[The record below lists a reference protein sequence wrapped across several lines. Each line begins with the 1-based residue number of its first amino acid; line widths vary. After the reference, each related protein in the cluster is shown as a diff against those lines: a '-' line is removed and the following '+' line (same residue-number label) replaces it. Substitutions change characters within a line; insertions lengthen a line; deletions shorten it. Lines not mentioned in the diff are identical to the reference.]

1 MVDAKREPSSTETLN
16 QKSYNLGWDM
26 WNDRRTLYQRFR
38 EPAFIFVL
46 LVLFTPAGSAQLTTA
61 DILGTVTDPTG
72 AVLPNA
78 SISLTN
84 LGTNEVRTGQS
95 NRSGDFIFTLVPVG
109 HYSIT
114 VKASGF
120 QASVTKDLAVEAGD
134 RARAYV
140 QLQVVSESTVV
151 EVTAS
156 TPLLQADSATVS
168 STVTAKAVQDLP
180 LNGRN
185 FVQLVQIVPGANEG
199 PGNGLTSGGR
209 PDDRRQTAS
218 FSVNGQDDTLNN
230 YTIDGIDDNERII
243 GTIGVRPI
251 VEAIDEITVQTN
263 NYTAEA
269 GRTAGGVVSIVTRA
283 GTNQFHGT
291 AYEFFRNDIFD
302 ARNVLQTTGRR
313 PELRQNQFGGSI
325 GGPIYKNRTFF
336 FGDYEGFREVNGLTY
351 SKTTLTQNEYNDVNS
366 LNGGSPQLLLNA
378 GNGTQGLAVD
388 PIALAYLKLYPAPN
402 AGAPGALSNNYITS
416 PQRTQ
421 FSNSFDVR
429 VDHKFNEHNLFFAR
443 YDYNKV
449 NTFTPPGLGTNAATG
464 LQISGG
470 QFDFD
475 GPATDTAQ
483 QYGFGYTHIF
493 TPNLLVDL
501 RAAFTRINNLSLPLN
516 SIGTRGADAIVSGG
530 VGTFASNLD
539 SQSVNLTPVGFP
551 GLSDIGDGSFVPLQD
566 IDNTLQYLGTV
577 SYTEG
582 THNIKFGASLIR
594 RQARNTQ
601 SPYVAGQYSFG
612 LPTDSSPVQ
621 GTSTQLSATQQRD
634 NGVASSLVG
643 AFSGEQRQ
651 VDITPPDYR
660 SYEPSFFVQ
669 DSRKIAPKLTVIYGV
684 RYDLFTPFTEAHN
697 RISNFNFF
705 DALNATPTTVG
716 RDLKNANIN
725 GVDGHA
731 GISTDYSNLAPR
743 VGFAYTVA
751 PGTVIRGG
759 FGISYFPGNY
769 TSNTDL
775 KNVPFLSNFQ
785 PNCQSAVAI
794 QVETAFLGPGRSV
807 GNPQC
812 APAYS
817 SFDQGLP
824 KPAAPNVS
832 NLQNLNPLSF
842 NTESP
847 NFKSGVIDQ
856 YNLQVERQF
865 GSNVVTVG
873 YVGNVGRQLPQ
884 VVNDINQPAPYST
897 NPNSPLYQPGTAIRP
912 NSGPRRLDTQFP
924 NGNLSGVGLVES
936 EGISNYNGLQVSVQR
951 RFTKGLAY
959 DANYVWSKGLSD
971 NTGYSQEGSQE
982 GFSDANPFALRQTEY
997 GVAENDIQNRFALSL
1012 NYEFQY
1018 GKSWTGLKQMALAG
1032 WSVNSISAWQSG
1044 KPFTVLNNG
1053 GNQGPGNNDT
1063 TTYIDPNTGQQVTE
1077 SYGDRAVPNNGGG
1090 RDRPNQILKN
1100 ARGPK
1105 TNSEF
1110 FNTAA
1115 FAPQPTGTIGSTGRN
1130 SLFGPDFRHVDLS
1143 IFKDFPVTEL
1153 VKLQFRAEAFNISNT
1168 PSFIFPL
1175 GSGNTEL
1182 GDPSFG
1188 TVTNFDPNYT
1198 PREYQFALKLNF

>member
-1 MVDAKREPSSTETLN
+1 MFRNIEIG
-16 QKSYNLGWDM
+16 QKMALRIVG
-26 WNDRRTLYQRFR
+26 R
-38 EPAFIFVL
+38 
-46 LVLFTPAGSAQLTTA
+46 LVLVALVLIGSRVAKAQLTTA
-61 DILGTVTDPTG
+61 DIIGTVTESTG
-72 AVLPNA
+72 AAVPNA
-78 SISLTN
+78 TVVLNNLATN
-84 LGTNEVRTGQS
+84 VTRSVTTNA
-95 NRSGDFIFTLVPVG
+95 SGNYTFTLLEPG
-109 HYSIT
+109 HYGIKVS
-114 VKASGF
+114 APGF
-120 QASVTKDLAVEAGD
+120 KTWNIPDVGVEAGD
-134 RARAYV
+134 RARNDAH
-140 QLQVVSESTVV
+140 LALGSVSETVSV
-151 EVTAS
+151 EAE
-156 TPLLQADSATVS
+156 TPLLQSENSTVS
-168 STVTAKAVQDLP
+168 STVTAQSVQDLP

-230 YTIDGIDDNERII
+230 YTVDGIDDNERII
-243 GTIGVRPI
+243 GTIGVRPV
-251 VEAIDEITVQTN
+251 VEAIQEITVQTN
-263 NYTAEA
+263 SYTPET
-269 GRTAGGVVSIVTRA
+269 GRTAGGVVSIVTRS
-283 GTNQFHGT
+283 GTNKFHGS

-302 ARNVLQTTGRR
+302 ARNVLQSSGNK
-313 PELRQNQFGGSI
+313 PELRQNQFGGSF
-325 GGPIYKNRTFF
+325 GGPIFKDRTFF

-351 SKTTLTQNEYNDVNS
+351 TKTTLTQAEYNDVNS
-366 LNGGSPQLLLNA
+366 INGGSPQALINA
-378 GNGTQGLAVD
+378 GNGTQGLPVD

-402 AGAPGALSNNYITS
+402 AGGVGALSNNYITS
-416 PQRTQ
+416 PNRTQ
-421 FSNSFDVR
+421 SANSFDAR
-429 VDHKFNEHNLFFAR
+429 IDHKFNVSNLFFGR

-516 SIGTRGADAIVSGG
+516 STGTKGADAIVSGG
-530 VGTFASNLD
+530 VGTFASNLN
-539 SQSVNLTPVGFP
+539 SESVNLTPIGFP

-566 IDNTLQYLGTV
+566 IDNTFQYLGTV
-577 SYTEG
+577 SYTKG
-582 THNIKFGASLIR
+582 THNIKFGASFIR

-601 SPYVAGQYSFG
+601 SPYVAGQYGFG
-612 LPTDSSPVQ
+612 LPTDSSPAQ

-660 SYEPSFFVQ
+660 SYEPSFFVE
-669 DSRKIAPKLTVIYGV
+669 DSWKITPKLTVIYGV

-705 DALNATPTTVG
+705 NALNAAPATVG
-716 RDLKNANIN
+716 SNLKIANVN

-824 KPAAPNVS
+824 TPAAPNVS

-873 YVGNVGRQLPQ
+873 YVGNVGRHLPQ

-912 NSGPRRLDTQFP
+912 NSGPRRLDSQFP

-951 RFTKGLAY
+951 RFTNGLAY

-1012 NYEFQY
+1012 NYQFQY
-1018 GKSWTGLKQMALAG
+1018 GKSWTGLKQKALTG
-1032 WSVNSISAWQSG
+1032 WSVNTISAWQSG
-1044 KPFTVLNNG
+1044 KPFTILNNG
-1053 GNQGPGNNDT
+1053 GNQGAGNNDT
-1063 TTYIDPNTGQQVTE
+1063 TTYIDPNTGRQVTE

-1100 ARGPK
+1100 ARGLK

-1115 FAPQPTGTIGSTGRN
+1115 FAPQPTGTIGSTSRN

-1188 TVTNFDPNYT
+1188 RVTNFDPNYT